1 MATDVR
7 PPEQQGLGTLASG
20 IIEDAQS
27 LVRQEVSL
35 VRAELQQEW
44 DKLKAASVMLSIG
57 GAVATIA
64 VIMLCLM
71 GVHALRELAHF
82 PEWAAYATVGGALA
96 VLGTVLLAVGVTQ
109 IKAISFVPR
118 RAIETLAGDT

>member
-27 LVRQEVSL
+27 LARQELAL
-35 VRAELQQEW
+35 VRAEMQQEW
-44 DKLKAASVMLSIG
+44 DRLKAASVMLSIG

-64 VIMLCLM
+64 AIMLCLTA
-71 GVHALRELAHF
+71 VQALRELAHF
-82 PEWAAYATVGGALA
+82 QEWAAYATVGGVLA
-96 VLGTVLLAVGVTQ
+96 VLGAALLAVGVTQ
-109 IKAISFVPR
+109 VKAVSFVPR
-118 RAIETLAGDT
+118 RAIETIAGDT